1 MKGIG
6 DLMAGKG
13 IVWVNPEVTRS
24 SEVLSASTLWL
35 YPLLAFSP
43 ELQPRVSWISAGKV
57 FTGQGVRSFWLA
69 RLGHTYIS

>member
-1 MKGIG
+1 MWGE
-6 DLMAGKG
+6 LRGKTQTPFRGRGLGTLWLGKMG

-43 ELQPRVSWISAGKV
+43 ELQPRVSC
-57 FTGQGVRSFWLA
+57 
-69 RLGHTYIS
+69 